1 MKKFLFY
8 FIQLTILL
16 TIVFL
21 IVLSNQ
27 KIDFFWKGIVFTG
40 NTSTLLIGLV
50 ILIFIALIFQRIY
63 LYIKQSPKRIKDSL
77 KIKNYNKS
85 FNAIIKAMAALYNND
100 DKELNFQSNILE
112 KLLKNNPI
120 SIILRAEA
128 AKKSKK
134 FDIAENHYN
143 TMLLNPDTKILGLR
157 GLLEQNLKK
166 QDYHHAL
173 IYAEEIYNINPRLDW
188 IYKTIIQI
196 IVRTKNWHKLI
207 EISKNAFNKRIISKT
222 NYFKSISIAKY
233 EIALIKESISSIE
246 SSQLLKDAN
255 SDRPNFPPIVKK
267 FANLLI
273 QNNQLSK
280 AKNLIFKCWSI
291 EPHPM
296 LFEELIEISKRE
308 NSSIVSATSKL
319 IKNNATSYD
328 SIIVLV
334 KANIIENNWIRSKE
348 LIKPVLTAK
357 PNKTICELMYE
368 IEIGITGNAQ
378 KANSWKNRAALGDI
392 EKTWV
397 CKNSGTIQEQWSSV
411 SEGGFF
417 DSLEWTWPKTYKL
430 NQNNAAIS
438 EIIESN

>member
-40 NTSTLLIGLV
+40 NTSTLLIGFG

-143 TMLLNPDTKILGLR
+143 TMLLNPDTKI
-157 GLLEQNLKK
+157 
-166 QDYHHAL
+166 
-173 IYAEEIYNINPRLDW
+173 
-188 IYKTIIQI
+188 
-196 IVRTKNWHKLI
+196 
-207 EISKNAFNKRIISKT
+207 
-222 NYFKSISIAKY
+222 
-233 EIALIKESISSIE
+233 
-246 SSQLLKDAN
+246 
-255 SDRPNFPPIVKK
+255 
-267 FANLLI
+267 
-273 QNNQLSK
+273 
-280 AKNLIFKCWSI
+280 
-291 EPHPM
+291 
-296 LFEELIEISKRE
+296 
-308 NSSIVSATSKL
+308 
-319 IKNNATSYD
+319 
-328 SIIVLV
+328 
-334 KANIIENNWIRSKE
+334 
-348 LIKPVLTAK
+348 
-357 PNKTICELMYE
+357 
-368 IEIGITGNAQ
+368 
-378 KANSWKNRAALGDI
+378 
-392 EKTWV
+392 
-397 CKNSGTIQEQWSSV
+397 
-411 SEGGFF
+411 
-417 DSLEWTWPKTYKL
+417 
-430 NQNNAAIS
+430 
-438 EIIESN
+438 

>member
-85 FNAIIKAMAALYNND
+85 FKAIVKAMAALYNND

-207 EISKNAFNKRIISKT
+207 EISKNAFNKRIIPKT
-222 NYFKSISIAKY
+222 DYFKSISIAKY

-348 LIKPVLTAK
+348 LIKPVLTAR

-397 CKNSGTIQEQWSSV
+397 CKNSGTIQEEWSSV

-417 DSLEWTWPKTYKL
+417 DSLEWAWPKTYKL

-438 EIIESN
+438 EII

>member
-207 EISKNAFNKRIISKT
+207 EISKKLNFSVKNA
-222 NYFKSISIAKY
+222 
-233 EIALIKESISSIE
+233 
-246 SSQLLKDAN
+246 
-255 SDRPNFPPIVKK
+255 KK
-267 FANLLI
+267 LC
-273 QNNQLSK
+273 S
-280 AKNLIFKCWSI
+280 
-291 EPHPM
+291 
-296 LFEELIEISKRE
+296 
-308 NSSIVSATSKL
+308 
-319 IKNNATSYD
+319 
-328 SIIVLV
+328 
-334 KANIIENNWIRSKE
+334 
-348 LIKPVLTAK
+348 
-357 PNKTICELMYE
+357 
-368 IEIGITGNAQ
+368 
-378 KANSWKNRAALGDI
+378 
-392 EKTWV
+392 
-397 CKNSGTIQEQWSSV
+397 KNSVYFAVFLRKICVLAKILFWLPQPEK
-411 SEGGFF
+411 F
-417 DSLEWTWPKTYKL
+417 LC
-430 NQNNAAIS
+430 
-438 EIIESN
+438 

>member
-27 KIDFFWKGIVFTG
+27 KIDFFWKGIIFTG

-85 FNAIIKAMAALYNND
+85 FNAIVKAMAALYNND

-207 EISKNAFNKRIISKT
+207 EISKNAFNKRIIPKT
-222 NYFKSISIAKY
+222 DYFKSISIAKY
-233 EIALIKESISSIE
+233 EIALIKESTSSIE

-267 FANLLI
+267 LANLLI

-348 LIKPVLTAK
+348 LIKPVLTAR
-357 PNKTICELMYE
+357 PNKTICQLMYE

-397 CKNSGTIQEQWSSV
+397 CKNSATIQEEWSSV

-438 EIIESN
+438 EII

>member
-27 KIDFFWKGIVFTG
+27 KIDFFWKGIIFTG

-85 FNAIIKAMAALYNND
+85 FKAIVKAMAALYNND

-207 EISKNAFNKRIISKT
+207 EISKNAFNKRIIPKT
-222 NYFKSISIAKY
+222 DYFKSISIAKY
-233 EIALIKESISSIE
+233 EIALIKESTSSIE

-267 FANLLI
+267 LANLLI

-348 LIKPVLTAK
+348 LIKPVLTAR

-397 CKNSGTIQEQWSSV
+397 CKNSGTIQEEWSSV

-430 NQNNAAIS
+430 NHNNAAIS
-438 EIIESN
+438 EII

>member
-85 FNAIIKAMAALYNND
+85 FNAIVKAMAALYNND

-207 EISKNAFNKRIISKT
+207 EISKNAFNKRIIHKT
-222 NYFKSISIAKY
+222 DYFKSISIAKY
-233 EIALIKESISSIE
+233 EIALIKESTSSIE

-267 FANLLI
+267 LANLLI

-348 LIKPVLTAK
+348 LIKPVLTAR

-397 CKNSGTIQEQWSSV
+397 CKNSGTIQEEWSSV

-438 EIIESN
+438 EII